1 VPTRQLPL
9 TLPHRPSLGRADF
22 LSGDA
27 NAAAIAFVD
36 RWPAWPTR
44 PVLLHGP
51 AGSGKTHLTEIW
63 REVSGADVVGAAE
76 LAEEAVM
83 SLGAKRALAIEDL
96 QNGPIDEAALFHLL
110 NLAAERR
117 TALLLTSRVS
127 AAALPI
133 ALPDL
138 ASRLRAALPLELAA
152 PDDELLRRVLTK
164 LFADRQLTLDRAVV
178 DFLVTRMERS
188 LEAANLIVER
198 LDHEALAQAR
208 PITVRFA
215 AETLRPLFEGEVE
228 ARGVEE

>member
-22 LSGDA
+22 LTGDA
-27 NAAAIAFVD
+27 NAAAVAFVD
-36 RWPAWPTR
+36 RWPEWPTR

-51 AGSGKTHLTEIW
+51 AGSGKTHLAEIW
-63 REVSGADVVGAAE
+63 REASGAEMLSARELTIEAAGLAGA
-76 LAEEAVM
+76 
-83 SLGAKRALAIEDL
+83 GRAAAIEDL
-96 QNGPIDEAALFHLL
+96 QDAPVDEAALFHLL

-117 TALLLTSRVS
+117 TALLLTSRVP

-152 PDDELLRRVLTK
+152 PDDELLRRVLVK

-178 DFLVTRMERS
+178 DFVVTRMERS

-215 AETLRPLFEGEVE
+215 AEALRPLFEVE
-228 ARGVEE
+228 AGGEEE